1 MAHASQMLRHMHQ
14 LLLGVGVG
22 HIVGL
27 QQHLEL
33 RIGDAARS
41 EEQEAQTFVAD
52 RELTS
57 LLRSIPD
64 DIEAREQVVDPLAAP
79 PVEVHQGGN
88 RLSPLLLSQLS
99 PALCESMHEERHG
112 RDVNAVDEAALDEDL
127 GLVLV
132 HELVGHARQARR
144 NDHGLAELVEVRV
157 NDGP

>member
-1 MAHASQMLRHMHQ
+1 MANASQMLRHVHQ

-22 HIVGL
+22 HIVWL
-27 QQHLEL
+27 QQHLKL

-41 EEQEAQTFVAD
+41 EEQEAQTFVTD
-52 RELTS
+52 HELTS

-64 DIEAREQVVDPLAAP
+64 DIEAREQVVDPLAVP

-112 RDVNAVDEAALDEDL
+112 RDRLSVDEAALDQDL
-127 GLVLV
+127 GRPFV
-132 HELVGHARQARR
+132 HELSGHASQAR
-144 NDHGLAELVEVRV
+144 
-157 NDGP
+157 